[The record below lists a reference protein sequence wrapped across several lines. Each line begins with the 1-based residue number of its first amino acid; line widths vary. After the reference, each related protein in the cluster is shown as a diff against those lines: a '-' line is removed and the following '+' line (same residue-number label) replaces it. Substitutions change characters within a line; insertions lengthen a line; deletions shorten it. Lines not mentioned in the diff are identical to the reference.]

1 MIRRNRITGEPV
13 ILAPERA
20 QRPDIVRGAAEECPF
35 CPGNEAMTP
44 PEIWRDADPWNVRL
58 FPNKYPATER
68 HEVIVE
74 SSRHDDTF
82 DLIPPKQAA
91 VVADMYMRRYRVLSN
106 DAAYVSVFK
115 NQGLMAGATIPHLH
129 SQILATPFIPP
140 RVQRE
145 SDAFARASAC
155 PLCAG
160 SDEPLIEESA
170 HYQWIAPQASTM
182 AYEQWIVPKRHA
194 REMSEADEL
203 GELLQAA
210 TRATRHVASAYNW
223 VFMNFPRQPA
233 AHWYVQ
239 ILPRLAV
246 QAGFELGSGTG
257 INVVVPEDAARHL
270 KKSS

>member
-1 MIRRNRITGEPV
+1 
-13 ILAPERA
+13 
-20 QRPDIVRGAAEECPF
+20 
-35 CPGNEAMTP
+35 
-44 PEIWRDADPWNVRL
+44 
-58 FPNKYPATER
+58 
-68 HEVIVE
+68 
-74 SSRHDDTF
+74 
-82 DLIPPKQAA
+82 
-91 VVADMYMRRYRVLSN
+91 
-106 DAAYVSVFK
+106 
-115 NQGLMAGATIPHLH
+115 
-129 SQILATPFIPP
+129 
-140 RVQRE
+140 
-145 SDAFARASAC
+145 
-155 PLCAG
+155 
-160 SDEPLIEESA
+160 
-170 HYQWIAPQASTM
+170 
-182 AYEQWIVPKRHA
+182 VPKRHA